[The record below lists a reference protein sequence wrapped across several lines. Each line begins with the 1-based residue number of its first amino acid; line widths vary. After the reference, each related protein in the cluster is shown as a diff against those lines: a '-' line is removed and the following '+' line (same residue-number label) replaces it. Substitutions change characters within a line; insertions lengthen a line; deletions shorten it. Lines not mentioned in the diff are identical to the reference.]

1 MNAPLQHSPVVDAA
15 LTIRSVNVRSVVVPL
30 VRPVV
35 TANGAVSSAPLVLLD
50 IETNSGVTGRAY
62 SFAYSPAFLPALAS
76 LTGALARSIVDST
89 LAPQTIEA
97 QVRSRFTLLGGAAN
111 LAAFAISA
119 IDMAAWDALAKHLKL
134 PLATVLGSSP
144 KTIKAYAGNGVGVID
159 ANDVPA
165 SVDAVLADGVRAIKL
180 RLGRADA
187 ALDIHAVETA
197 KTALASCN
205 SQAMPV
211 MVDFNQS
218 LSVAEAVLRCRAL
231 DAFDL
236 TWIEEPT
243 RCDDWIGNARI
254 AHATHTPIQLGE
266 NIASA
271 HALQT
276 ALSSQAMDFAMLDLQ
291 QLGGV
296 TGWMRAAS
304 VAQTFG
310 APISS
315 HLFQEFS
322 AHMLSVTAGAD
333 WLEYFPLADPI
344 LANRCRVIDGCV
356 QPIAGDGAGIEWNEG
371 AVSRFLA

>member
-1 MNAPLQHSPVVDAA
+1 MNAPLQQSPTIEAA
-15 LTIRSVNVRSVVVPL
+15 LTIRNVNVRSVVVPL
-30 VRPVV
+30 ARPVV
-35 TANGAVSSAPLVLLD
+35 TANGAVNSAPLVLVDL
-50 IETNSGVTGRAY
+50 ETNSGVTGRAY

-76 LTGALARSIVDST
+76 LTGALAKSIVNAP

-97 QVRSRFTLLGGAAN
+97 QLRNRFTLLGGATN

-119 IDMAAWDALAKHLKL
+119 IDMAAWDAFAKHLKL
-134 PLATVLGSSP
+134 PLATVLGGSP
-144 KTIKAYAGNGVGVID
+144 KPIKAYAGNGVGVID
-159 ANDVPA
+159 AKDVPA
-165 SVDAVLADGVRAIKL
+165 SVDSVLADGVSAIKL

-187 ALDIHAVETA
+187 ALDVQAVETA
-197 KTALASCN
+197 KTALVARGKGE
-205 SQAMPV
+205 MPV

-218 LSVAEAVLRCRAL
+218 LNVSEAVSRCRAL

-243 RCDDWIGNARI
+243 RCDDWSGNAQI
-254 AHATHTPIQLGE
+254 AAATNTPIQLGE

-271 HALQT
+271 HALQS
-276 ALSSQAMDFAMLDLQ
+276 ALSSKATDFVMLDLQ

-310 APISS
+310 VPISS

-322 AHMLSVTAGAD
+322 VHMLSVTLGAD
-333 WLEYFPLADPI
+333 WLEYFPLANPI
-344 LANRCRVIDGCV
+344 LANHCSVVDGCV
-356 QPIAGDGAGIEWNEG
+356 QPIPGDGAGIEWNES
-371 AVSRFLA
+371 AVSRYLV

>member
-1 MNAPLQHSPVVDAA
+1 MNAALQQSPMIDVA

-30 VRPVV
+30 ARPVV
-35 TANGAVSSAPLVLLD
+35 TANGAVSNAPLVLVD

-62 SFAYSPAFLPALAS
+62 CFAYSSAFLPALAS
-76 LTGALARSIVDST
+76 LTGALAKSIVDAP

-97 QVRSRFTLLGGAAN
+97 HLRNRFTLLGGATN

-119 IDMAAWDALAKHLKL
+119 IDMAAWDAFARHSKL
-134 PLATVLGSSP
+134 PLAGVLGGSP
-144 KTIKAYAGNGVGVID
+144 KPIKAYAGNGVGVID
-159 ANDVPA
+159 AKDIPA
-165 SVDAVLADGVRAIKL
+165 SVDSVLADGVSAIKL
-180 RLGRADA
+180 RLGRANA
-187 ALDIHAVETA
+187 ALDIQAVETA
-197 KTALASCN
+197 KATLTARDKRT
-205 SQAMPV
+205 MPM

-218 LSVAEAVLRCRAL
+218 LNVAEAVSRCRAL

-243 RCDDWIGNARI
+243 RCDDWSGNAQI
-254 AHATHTPIQLGE
+254 AAATNTPIQLGE

-271 HALQT
+271 HALQV
-276 ALSSQAMDFAMLDLQ
+276 ALASRASDFMMLDLQ

-296 TGWMRAAS
+296 TGWMRAAH

-322 AHMLSVTAGAD
+322 VHTLSVTAGAD
-333 WLEYFPLADPI
+333 WLEYFPLANPI
-344 LANRCRVIDGCV
+344 LANHCKVIGGCV
-356 QPIAGDGAGIEWNEG
+356 QAIPGDGAAIEWNES
-371 AVSRFLA
+371 AVSRYLA